1 MKNGNNTPLSA
12 ACKHGHLHIMEE
24 LIKTGIVTNNVTS
37 KKRLSGIVEKLKEK
51 GAKVVLQSNIYER
64 LQENEMNF
72 DIFHSL
78 SNSLNEATKKL
89 QRFSQTLSRPLALT
103 MRSDKKNA
111 RNKRM
116 MARLYKWSKTNENNV
131 C

>member
-1 MKNGNNTPLSA
+1 ML
-12 ACKHGHLHIMEE
+12 HL
-24 LIKTGIVTNNVTS
+24 